1 MKAILKFIGLLCV
14 VTMFVACGQVKA
26 PTPYKITGEFISML
40 PEVTEEVVEDEES
53 SSDDAEMADTE
64 GDASTDIEPD
74 VPIDF
79 TNAKLMISYDMTN
92 SEGEVETVTLV
103 NEQFDGA
110 FEYEDETTE
119 PTEVTISLQI
129 SEDSAPMEIN
139 TAIGTGHD
147 IHFALFDHPNPRNDQ
162 FVLIGTSSHTMNVAN
177 KFSISGDLNVF
188 DDVFKDHSI
197 VSLSARTTDDEGES
211 QILRWGPVLVH
222 DNSFQIEGDVDEPL
236 LATLS
241 ISNSGNSASTQVILE
256 PQGEIAVEKLGNQTR
271 ELGTSSNDGL
281 HATLISSWQHNE
293 EYIAL
298 VDSWTT
304 EYELYLNPPEPA
316 ETDSESNS
324 VEEESGTEETGDEEL
339 ADVEEEADSSSDE
352 SAENKEE
359 TTDTVASVE
368 PAEGCEDADVGKYV
382 EPRPSTPSNSGYPEW
397 YNMQM
402 QAREIRNSTLREIVE
417 GDHDRTA
424 QHIAMKMRPYT
435 DDADVLAAWKSLSE
449 KFDEDYV
456 AMHITPEVETIEKRV
471 LLAKNDSIVVPGQKA
486 PAFTLANLEGE
497 DVSLYDLL
505 GEKDMV
511 LIDFW
516 ASWCGPCIADFPD
529 LKKLYA
535 AYTDEDFEIVGV
547 SIDSTHDAWVGGVED
562 NELPWVQLGELEG
575 WFGHVGVQYGVGWI
589 PKGYLVDSQGCI
601 YEKDIRPAALKEFL
615 VDRYGMDDSLE
626 QPDVESEDMPGVSG

>member
-14 VTMFVACGQVKA
+14 VTLFVACSQVKA

-53 SSDDAEMADTE
+53 SSGDAEMAETE
-64 GDASTDIEPD
+64 GDASTDVEPD

-92 SEGEVETVTLV
+92 SEGEVETITLV
-103 NEQFDGA
+103 DEQFNGT
-110 FEYEDETTE
+110 FEYEDETAE
-119 PTEVTISLQI
+119 ATEVTISLQI

-139 TAIGTGHD
+139 TVIGTGHD
-147 IHFALFDHPNPRNDQ
+147 IHFALFDHPNPSNDQ
-162 FVLIGTSSHTMNVAN
+162 FVLIGTSSQTTNAEN
-177 KFSISGDLNVF
+177 KFSISGDLSVF
-188 DDVFKDHSI
+188 DDVFKEHSI
-197 VSLSARTTDDEGES
+197 VNLSARTTDDEGES

-241 ISNSGNSASTQVILE
+241 IRNSQNSASTQVILE
-256 PQGEIAVEKLGNQTR
+256 PQGEIVVEKLGNQTR
-271 ELGTSSNDGL
+271 ELGTSSGDGL

-293 EYIAL
+293 EYVAL
-298 VDSWTT
+298 VDSWTA
-304 EYELYLNPPEPA
+304 EYELYLNPPETTETEGEA
-316 ETDSESNS
+316 ESM
-324 VEEESGTEETGDEEL
+324 EEDNAAEETGDEE
-339 ADVEEEADSSSDE
+339 AAAVEEDGDSSSED
-352 SAENKEE
+352 SAENDQESTE
-359 TTDTVASVE
+359 TVASVE

-382 EPRPSTPSNSGYPEW
+382 EPRPSTPSASNFPEW

-402 QAREIRNSTLREIVE
+402 QAREIRETTLREIVE
-417 GDHDRTA
+417 GDHDRAA
-424 QHIAMKMRPYT
+424 QHIAMKMRPYSE
-435 DDADVLAAWKSLSE
+435 DAEALAAWKSLSE
-449 KFDEDYV
+449 KFDAEYV

-471 LLAKNDSIVVPGQKA
+471 LLAENDSIIVPGQKA

-505 GEKDMV
+505 GKKDMV

-535 AYTDEDFEIVGV
+535 AYTDEKFEIVGV
-547 SIDSTHDAWVGGVED
+547 SIDSTHDDWVGGVED

-575 WFGHVGVQYGVGWI
+575 WYGHVGVQYGVGWI

-601 YEKDIRPAALKEFL
+601 YEKDIRPDALKEFL

-626 QPDVESEDMPGVSG
+626 QPDIETDDMQGVSG

>member
-1 MKAILKFIGLLCV
+1 MKAILKCFGLLCV
-14 VTMFVACGQVKA
+14 VTLFVACGQVKA

-40 PEVTEEVVEDEES
+40 PEVTEDVVEDEES
-53 SSDDAEMADTE
+53 SSDDAEMAETE
-64 GDASTDIEPD
+64 GDASTDVEPD

-103 NEQFDGA
+103 DEQFNGT
-110 FEYEDETTE
+110 FEYEDETAE

-139 TAIGTGHD
+139 TVIGTGHD
-147 IHFALFDHPNPRNDQ
+147 IHFALFDHPNPSNDQ
-162 FVLIGTSSHTMNVAN
+162 FVLIGTSSQTTNAEN
-177 KFSISGDLNVF
+177 KFSISGDLSVF
-188 DDVFKDHSI
+188 DDVFKEHSI
-197 VSLSARTTDDEGES
+197 VNLSARTTDDEGES
-211 QILRWGPVLVH
+211 QYLRWGPVLVH
-222 DNSFQIEGDVDEPL
+222 DNSFQIHGDVDEPL

-256 PQGEIAVEKLGNQTR
+256 PQIEIVIEKLGNQTR

-293 EYIAL
+293 EYVAL
-298 VDSWTT
+298 VNSWTT
-304 EYELYLNPPEPA
+304 EYDLYVNPPEP
-316 ETDSESNS
+316 EESDGESDS
-324 VEEESGTEETGDEEL
+324 VEDESVTEESGDEDV
-339 ADVEEEADSSSDE
+339 ADVEEEADSSSED
-352 SAENKEE
+352 SAEDEEE
-359 TTDTVASVE
+359 TTETVASVE
-368 PAEGCEDADVGKYV
+368 PAEGCEDADVGKYA
-382 EPRPSTPSNSGYPEW
+382 EAIPDMDDGSGLPDW
-397 YNMQM
+397 YNMRM
-402 QAREIRNSTLREIVE
+402 QAMEVRNVTLREVVE
-417 GDHDRTA
+417 GDHDRAA
-424 QHIAMKMRPYT
+424 QHIAMKMRPYSE
-435 DDADVLAAWKSLSE
+435 DADALAAWKSLSE
-449 KFDEDYV
+449 KFDAEYV

-471 LLAKNDSIVVPGQKA
+471 LLAQNDSIVVPGQKA

-547 SIDSTHDAWVGGVED
+547 SIDSTHDDWVGGVED

-575 WFGHVGVQYGVGWI
+575 WYGPGVQYGVGWI

-626 QPDVESEDMPGVSG
+626 QPDVESDDMPGVSG